1 MLHAQGVSES
11 FGCQAML
18 ANLFMLHEVT
28 PMYDFF
34 RGSVTAIDTSGHLIL
49 EVNNIGYRFRISE
62 YTRQALPLDG
72 SEILLYAHLQVK
84 EDDLTLYGFS
94 DPAERVAFNLL
105 NSVQG
110 VGPSAGMSILS
121 SMDINELRS
130 ALAEKDVA
138 AFKKVKGIGAKTA
151 ERITLE
157 LHDKIERIPGNVI
170 EVADK
175 GAVRTSSASEDAR
188 RALIALGF
196 STKQSEDAVEQ
207 VATEGLDAEAIIRLA
222 LAVLR

>member
-1 MLHAQGVSES
+1 
-11 FGCQAML
+11 
-18 ANLFMLHEVT
+18 
-28 PMYDFF
+28 MYDFF
-34 RGSVTAIDTSGHLIL
+34 RGRVTAIDTSGHLVL

-72 SEILLYAHLQVK
+72 SEIMVYAHLQVK
-84 EDDLTLYGFS
+84 EDDMQLYGFS

-105 NSVQG
+105 ISVQG
-110 VGPSAGMSILS
+110 VGPSAGMAILS

-130 ALAEKDVA
+130 ALAEKDIA
-138 AFKKVKGIGAKTA
+138 TFKKVKGIGAKTA

-157 LHDKIERIPGNVI
+157 LHDKIERIPGSIISVDTGT
-170 EVADK
+170 A
-175 GAVRTSSASEDAR
+175 ATPHAATEDAR

-196 STKQSEDAVEQ
+196 SSKQSEDAVTQ
-207 VATEGLDAEAIIRLA
+207 VAAVHESAEDIIRAA